1 LAWNSTKHGS
11 SLQKITFVV
20 TKPIH
25 HSSHQNTTCVVCPHL
40 WLGVQRQ
47 SLPTSRVL
55 CERVCVCVC
64 VCVRVCVCVCVCVC
78 VFAHAHVRM
87 RMHAYVGMYFKN
99 GNKGFHFYYISLFGE
114 GVVPTWHGTHAE
126 VEKNWQVYLL
136 PFHHVDPKDQTQVVR
151 TDWLQMLLSTEPP
164 HWSKVFI

>member
-1 LAWNSTKHGS
+1 
-11 SLQKITFVV
+11 
-20 TKPIH
+20 
-25 HSSHQNTTCVVCPHL
+25 
-40 WLGVQRQ
+40 
-47 SLPTSRVL
+47 
-55 CERVCVCVC
+55 
-64 VCVRVCVCVCVCVC
+64 
-78 VFAHAHVRM
+78 M